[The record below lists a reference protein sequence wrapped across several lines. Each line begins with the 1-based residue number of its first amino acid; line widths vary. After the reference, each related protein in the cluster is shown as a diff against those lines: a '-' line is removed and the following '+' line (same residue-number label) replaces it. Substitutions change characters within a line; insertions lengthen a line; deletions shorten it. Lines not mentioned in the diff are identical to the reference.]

1 MAIKLNIAFDSE
13 KAQKQEE
20 FLAKVS
26 RGLMD
31 VESVKLK
38 NDMIDHAKKRVAL
51 LLESYN
57 KLRELYA
64 EQDTLIASISGG
76 TYNTSFEQSLDLEL
90 ETAREIRDRLGGVAE
105 QWRTSGNL
113 LRASAKCALQG
124 YEYWSL
130 IGASTI
136 ASERIQLALDTRT
149 SCHSSLAAFEAANQA
164 LPQVEI
170 PFVTVRQASA
180 CKHAIIYLLTDMA
193 NEARYQHTKN
203 VLEAYHQ
210 NTDKAVSWVQDTY
223 RKTLHKDLEDS
234 INTVQELVKK
244 LRQERIQNYKEIVG
258 DKIYVK
264 PNMNFSTS

>member
-1 MAIKLNIAFDSE
+1 MAIKLGISFDSD
-13 KAQKQEE
+13 KAAKQEE

-31 VESVKLK
+31 VEAVKLK
-38 NDMIDHAKKRVAL
+38 NDMIDHAKNRVST

-57 KLRELYA
+57 KLRALYA

-124 YEYWSL
+124 FEYWSQ
-130 IGASTI
+130 IGPSKL

-149 SCHSSLAAFEAANQA
+149 ASHSSLVAFEGAQQA

-180 CKHAIIYLLTDMA
+180 VRHAVIYLLTDMA
-193 NEARYQHTKN
+193 NDARYQHTKN

-210 NTDKAVSWVQDTY
+210 NTDKAVAWLQDTY
-223 RKTLHKDLEDS
+223 RKTLHKDLEDA
-234 INTVQELVKK
+234 INTVQELCKK

-264 PNMNFSTS
+264 PNMNFNTS